1 MPPAATL
8 SAQPFDQLPL
18 SFVQHASRAAA
29 ALTFL
34 LVLPLLAVLATP
46 VALILSFAAADTAHA
61 VGDKPVAVG
70 MLVLGLGLLLTAFLI
85 PTLRLMRKLWH
96 TRTVC
101 VVVDGVTVSEAGL
114 FTSKVWSA
122 PLSDF
127 SGIAHHVRT
136 TFSGMRQELVLV
148 HRDRRHTVPL
158 HTADNISHATIE
170 RAAALLG
177 LPQLPARELYRVTRA
192 APPALGSL
200 ANAETA

>member
-1 MPPAATL
+1 MPPAAP
-8 SAQPFDQLPL
+8 SPAQPFDQLPL
-18 SFVQHASRAAA
+18 SFVQNASRTAA

-61 VGDKPVAVG
+61 IGDKPVAVG
-70 MLVLGLGLLLTAFLI
+70 VLVLGLALLLAAFLV
-85 PTLRLMRKLWH
+85 PTLRLTRKLWH
-96 TRTVC
+96 TRSVC
-101 VVVDGVTVSEAGL
+101 VVPDRVTVSETGL
-114 FTSKVWSA
+114 FSAKVWSA